1 MSGHTSTWRW
11 GTLVVPLVAVVVL
24 CFLCA
29 LCYPSVGASGEA
41 GSRVAAEWSAASDSA
56 EDPGFS
62 HACPTPD
69 ERGLLTAQ
77 PMLAL
82 GAALVLCVPVPPRVG
97 RSPRRTRGDPAGPH
111 GHRLLTLL
119 CVQRV

>member
-1 MSGHTSTWRW
+1 MNGHTTTRRW

-29 LCYPSVGASGEA
+29 LCYPGA
-41 GSRVAAEWSAASDSA
+41 GSAGEIGPLVATEWSAASDSA
-56 EDPGFS
+56 EDPGSS

-82 GAALVLCVPVPPRVG
+82 GSALVLCVPVPPRVG
-97 RSPRRTRGDPAGPH
+97 PSRHRTRRDPAGPH

>member
-1 MSGHTSTWRW
+1 MNGHTTTRRW

-29 LCYPSVGASGEA
+29 LCYPGEGSPGEA
-41 GSRVAAEWSAASDSA
+41 GSRVSTEWSAASDPA
-56 EDPGFS
+56 EDSGSS
-62 HACPTPD
+62 HVCPTPD

-82 GAALVLCVPVPPRVG
+82 GSALVLCVPALPRVG
-97 RSPRRTRGDPAGPH
+97 PSPRRTRGDPAGPH

>member
-1 MSGHTSTWRW
+1 MNAHGVTRRW

-29 LCYPSVGASGEA
+29 LCYPGAGPSGEGRGGVAVEWSVASGSPEEPA
-41 GSRVAAEWSAASDSA
+41 L
-56 EDPGFS
+56 S

-69 ERGLLTAQ
+69 ERGLLTA
-77 PMLAL
+77 PPLLAL
-82 GAALVLCVPVPPRVG
+82 GSALVLCVPVMPQIGP
-97 RSPRRTRGDPAGPH
+97 SRRRAREGPAAPH
-111 GHRLLTLL
+111 GCRLLTLL